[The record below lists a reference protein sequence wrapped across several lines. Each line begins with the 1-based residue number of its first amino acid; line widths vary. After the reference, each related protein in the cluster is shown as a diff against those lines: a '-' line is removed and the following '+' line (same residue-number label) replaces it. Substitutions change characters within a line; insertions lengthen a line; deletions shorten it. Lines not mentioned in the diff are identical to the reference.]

1 MMTKE
6 EKRKS
11 RIIALQALY
20 AYQISETTID
30 VLLKHI
36 KSNQESEEIISYA
49 KSLSML
55 TIDNLKDIDV
65 YITDNAHNWE
75 FDRISLIDK
84 LVLRLSLAE
93 MIYEESV
100 PPKGSIVEG
109 VEIAKEFGTESS
121 GGFVNG
127 ILDSVYNKLVD
138 NKVEDKS

>member
-1 MMTKE
+1 MTKE

-30 VLLKHI
+30 VLIKHI
-36 KSNQESEEIISYA
+36 KSNQESDEIISYA

-100 PPKGSIVEG
+100 PPKVSIVEG

>member
-1 MMTKE
+1 MTKE

-36 KSNQESEEIISYA
+36 KSKQESEEIISYA

-100 PPKGSIVEG
+100 PPKVSIVEG
-109 VEIAKEFGTESS
+109 VEIAKEFGTDSS

>member
-1 MMTKE
+1 MTKE

-100 PPKGSIVEG
+100 PPKVSIVEG

>member
-1 MMTKE
+1 MTKE

-65 YITDNAHNWE
+65 CITDNAHNWE

-100 PPKGSIVEG
+100 PPKVSIVEG

>member
-1 MMTKE
+1 MTKE

-11 RIIALQALY
+11 RVIALQALY
-20 AYQISETTID
+20 AFQISETTID
-30 VLLKHI
+30 ILLEHI

-49 KSLSML
+49 KSLTML

-65 YITDNAHNWE
+65 HIVDNAHNWE

-93 MIYEESV
+93 MIYEDSV
-100 PPKGSIVEG
+100 PPKVSIVEG

-127 ILDSVYNKLVD
+127 ILDSVYNKLVN
-138 NKVEDKS
+138 NKVVDKN

>member
-1 MMTKE
+1 MTKE

-11 RIIALQALY
+11 RVIALQALY

-36 KSNQESEEIISYA
+36 KSNQESDEVISYA

-93 MIYEESV
+93 MIYEDSV
-100 PPKGSIVEG
+100 PPKVSIVEG

>member
-1 MMTKE
+1 MTKE

-11 RIIALQALY
+11 RVIALQALY
-20 AYQISETTID
+20 AFQISETTID
-30 VLLKHI
+30 ILLEHI

-49 KSLSML
+49 KSLTML

-65 YITDNAHNWE
+65 HIVDNAHNWE

-93 MIYEESV
+93 MIYEDSV
-100 PPKGSIVEG
+100 PPKVSIVEG
-109 VEIAKEFGTESS
+109 VEIAKEFGAESS

-127 ILDSVYNKLVD
+127 ILDSVYNKLVN
-138 NKVEDKS
+138 NKVVDKN

>member
-1 MMTKE
+1 MTKE

-20 AYQISETTID
+20 AYQISGTTID

-100 PPKGSIVEG
+100 PPKVSIVEG

>member
-1 MMTKE
+1 MTKE

-30 VLLKHI
+30 VLLEHI

-55 TIDNLKDIDV
+55 TINNLDDIDF
-65 YITDNAHNWE
+65 YIADNAHNWE

-93 MIYEESV
+93 MMYEDSV
-100 PPKGSIVEG
+100 PPKVSIVEG

-127 ILDSVYNKLVD
+127 ILDSVYNKLLD
-138 NKVEDKS
+138 DKVKDKS

>member
-1 MMTKE
+1 MTKE

-20 AYQISETTID
+20 AFQISETTID
-30 VLLKHI
+30 VLLEHI

-55 TIDNLKDIDV
+55 TINNLDDIDF
-65 YITDNAHNWE
+65 YIADNAQNWE

-93 MIYEESV
+93 MMYEDSV
-100 PPKGSIVEG
+100 PPKVSIVEG

-127 ILDSVYNKLVD
+127 ILDSVYKKLLD
-138 NKVEDKS
+138 DKVKDKS

>member
-1 MMTKE
+1 MTKE

-20 AYQISETTID
+20 AYQMSETTID

-36 KSNQESEEIISYA
+36 KSNQESEEVISYA

-65 YITDNAHNWE
+65 YIIDNAHNWE

-93 MIYEESV
+93 MIYEDSV
-100 PPKGSIVEG
+100 PPKVSIVEG

>member
-1 MMTKE
+1 MTKE

-20 AYQISETTID
+20 AYQVSETTID

-36 KSNQESEEIISYA
+36 KSNQESEEVISYA

-65 YITDNAHNWE
+65 YIIDNAHNWE

-93 MIYEESV
+93 MIYEDSV
-100 PPKGSIVEG
+100 PPKVSIVEG

>member
-1 MMTKE
+1 MTKE

-36 KSNQESEEIISYA
+36 KSNQESDEIISYA
-49 KSLSML
+49 KSLSIL

-100 PPKGSIVEG
+100 PPKVSIVEG